1 MNSGM
6 RLIWAIN
13 GSAWV
18 LNAAIDFSKTGPTY
32 GFIAGI
38 VMFLASMAILVEDP

>member
-1 MNSGM
+1 MGYM
-6 RLIWAIN
+6 
-13 GSAWV
+13 